1 MNVIKL
7 PAMLGR
13 VRKHGYKRH
22 KHFAAFWT
30 PLTDA
35 QNKRVVIHLPLLL
48 GYALS
53 APIQSSA
60 PGQTLPLLASARMDC
75 TDTKATKVKDTS
87 MHTKAQGACLWP
99 RRRRVDACALCGK
112 SAELPFLFIAA
123 DANMWYLL
131 QQRTGGTLDRLLLCV
146 PPYPLFVG

>member
-22 KHFAAFWT
+22 KHFAAFRT

-35 QNKRVVIHLPLLL
+35 QSKRVVVHSPLLL
-48 GYALS
+48 GYAPS

-60 PGQTLPLLASARMDC
+60 PGQTLPLSASARMDC
-75 TDTKATKVKDTS
+75 TDAEATKVEDTS
-87 MHTKAQGACLWP
+87 VHTKAQGACSWP
-99 RRRRVDACALCGK
+99 RRRRAHACALCGE
-112 SAELPFLFIAA
+112 SAELPFSFTAA
-123 DANMWYLL
+123 DADM
-131 QQRTGGTLDRLLLCV
+131 
-146 PPYPLFVG
+146 